1 MDKILAAILQIVQ
14 MEENLNRD
22 KDIVKEMNEFLQW
35 NDGKV
40 KEHCAI
46 VGGLEGNIGHL
57 RSSTFK
63 KFQLTKENILSKSQ
77 R

>member
-22 KDIVKEMNEFLQW
+22 KDIVKEMNEFLNW
-35 NDGKV
+35 NDGKI

-46 VGGLEGNIGHL
+46 VGGLEGNLWPLQVMCGHP
-57 RSSTFK
+57 RSFEVI
-63 KFQLTKENILSKSQ
+63 FVHLT
-77 R
+77 

>member
-1 MDKILAAILQIVQ
+1 MAKKHTCSADKDIRKQLMDKILAAILQIVQ

-46 VGGLEGNIGHL
+46 VGGLEGNI
-57 RSSTFK
+57 F
-63 KFQLTKENILSKSQ
+63 
-77 R
+77 

>member
-46 VGGLEGNIGHL
+46 VGGLEGN
-57 RSSTFK
+57 
-63 KFQLTKENILSKSQ
+63 KF
-77 R
+77 

>member
-46 VGGLEGNIGHL
+46 VGGLEGNFWPL
-57 RSSTFK
+57 
-63 KFQLTKENILSKSQ
+63 ELSEVFLKTLFSFSG
-77 R
+77 

>member
-1 MDKILAAILQIVQ
+1 MAKKHTCSADKDIRKQLMDKILAAILQIVQ

-40 KEHCAI
+40 KEHGSAARAVQCERQSNR
-46 VGGLEGNIGHL
+46 G
-57 RSSTFK
+57 T
-63 KFQLTKENILSKSQ
+63 
-77 R
+77 

>member
-46 VGGLEGNIGHL
+46 VGGLEGNIDRQGSFEVGCP
-57 RSSTFK
+57 RV
-63 KFQLTKENILSKSQ
+63 
-77 R
+77 

>member
-1 MDKILAAILQIVQ
+1 MMKKNTCSADKDIRKQLMDKILAAILQIVQ

-46 VGGLEGNIGHL
+46 VGGLEGKRL
-57 RSSTFK
+57 
-63 KFQLTKENILSKSQ
+63 
-77 R
+77 